1 MAVEVIPGFSATLTS
16 LVNDEIQA
24 VVQVRASEN
33 AQQDIAFQKAIAS
46 GMSYDDQVKYLT
58 KELADEKTSPLSS
71 SDRID
76 QLTTQLTTTQ
86 ASARMSDYE
95 TLYKANLAQMGLGKM
110 TAQQN
115 LDFLNEQLAS
125 TSDPA
130 LRSEI
135 QSNISDA
142 SAEVTAYNSAIL
154 KNDQDHAV
162 TSKSVSVLQDAITE
176 TTSHMALMNSY
187 GDTELASVDEAALAN
202 LNANL
207 GAVQIGNALNDVSVK
222 SLTKGLGAT
231 DKLSFLD
238 GQIASADSTIPVTV
252 SGQDY
257 SSAQGYWSQL
267 KASYLS
273 GNNSTFATANND
285 FGVFSSFFN
294 EQSKNITDQMNASIK
309 TNGYVTSAT
318 IDSLQSQLTTLQSN
332 PDLSAYAEQ
341 FKTLSDTVMGTAV
354 QNLAQAVV
362 DYAKGVTGSSG
373 TMGAA
378 FNNADITLSSLAT
391 KYGVNLDAYRLTNAT
406 NTTAF
411 VNSPNTDQTV
421 PDSKVADAL
430 PAVVAPTVTPTD
442 TSPVI
447 PPVTPAAPVA
457 PGTPPV
463 TPPTQ
468 TPPVVTPPISTVAAH
483 TVASGDTL
491 SSIAAANNTT
501 ISALLQANPDIKN
514 PNVIGVGQQIKLPTA
529 AAPTAP
535 LPTPAPTT
543 PASKPITAAPT
554 PPVVTP
560 PTPTLPVA
568 TPAKPPVATPTP
580 AVPIVAPKAA
590 PTPTPVVPTPKAPTP
605 YTIASGDTLGA
616 IAAKNGTTVNALMA
630 ANPTITNANVIRAG
644 ATISIP
650 TK

>member
-1 MAVEVIPGFSATLTS
+1 
-16 LVNDEIQA
+16 
-24 VVQVRASEN
+24 
-33 AQQDIAFQKAIAS
+33 
-46 GMSYDDQVKYLT
+46 
-58 KELADEKTSPLSS
+58 
-71 SDRID
+71 
-76 QLTTQLTTTQ
+76 
-86 ASARMSDYE
+86 
-95 TLYKANLAQMGLGKM
+95 
-110 TAQQN
+110 
-115 LDFLNEQLAS
+115 
-125 TSDPA
+125 
-130 LRSEI
+130 
-135 QSNISDA
+135 
-142 SAEVTAYNSAIL
+142 
-154 KNDQDHAV
+154 
-162 TSKSVSVLQDAITE
+162 
-176 TTSHMALMNSY
+176 
-187 GDTELASVDEAALAN
+187 
-202 LNANL
+202 
-207 GAVQIGNALNDVSVK
+207 
-222 SLTKGLGAT
+222 
-231 DKLSFLD
+231 
-238 GQIASADSTIPVTV
+238 
-252 SGQDY
+252 
-257 SSAQGYWSQL
+257 
-267 KASYLS
+267 
-273 GNNSTFATANND
+273 
-285 FGVFSSFFN
+285 
-294 EQSKNITDQMNASIK
+294 MNASIK

-535 LPTPAPTT
+535 LPTPAPAT